1 MSFRDTSEAVGLPG
15 SKFLRVDPHVRSGAA
30 IDLDHQTGDRA
41 GGDGANHRFA
51 NCACDRIHHAQ
62 DLYRVVAASPP
73 DDETPTTGAAEQ
85 IRLLRLGMQGL
96 IDQMQAGVARLV
108 DMDITLRDISSGLID
123 FPALVTGRPI
133 WLCYRLGETAVESWH
148 PHDEGFDSRRPL
160 AELPTSLG
168 RGSGT
173 PAA

>member
-1 MSFRDTSEAVGLPG
+1 MTRYYGIDEANAALPEVERILIALRDQREELIN
-15 SKFLRVDPHVRSGAA
+15 LRD
-30 IDLDHQTGDRA
+30 
-41 GGDGANHRFA
+41 
-51 NCACDRIHHAQ
+51 
-62 DLYRVVAASPP
+62 RVVAASPP

>member
-1 MSFRDTSEAVGLPG
+1 VSRFYTIDDANTALPEVERILAALRDQRVELIE
-15 SKFLRVDPHVRSGAA
+15 LRD
-30 IDLDHQTGDRA
+30 
-41 GGDGANHRFA
+41 
-51 NCACDRIHHAQ
+51 
-62 DLYRVVAASPP
+62 RVVAASPP
-73 DDETPTTGAAEQ
+73 DDETPPPGVPER

-108 DMDITLRDISSGLID
+108 ELDILLRDISTGLID
-123 FPALVTGRPI
+123 FPALVSGRPI
-133 WLCYRLGETAVESWH
+133 WLCWRLGEADIAHWH

-160 AELPTSLG
+160 SELPMG

>member
-1 MSFRDTSEAVGLPG
+1 MTRYYGIDEANAALPEVERILIALRDQREELIN
-15 SKFLRVDPHVRSGAA
+15 LRD
-30 IDLDHQTGDRA
+30 
-41 GGDGANHRFA
+41 
-51 NCACDRIHHAQ
+51 
-62 DLYRVVAASPP
+62 RVVAASPP

-108 DMDITLRDISSGLID
+108 DMDITLRDLSSGLLD

>member
-1 MSFRDTSEAVGLPG
+1 MSRFYTIDEANLALPEVERILAALRDQRVELIA
-15 SKFLRVDPHVRSGAA
+15 LRD
-30 IDLDHQTGDRA
+30 
-41 GGDGANHRFA
+41 
-51 NCACDRIHHAQ
+51 
-62 DLYRVVAASPP
+62 RVVAASP
-73 DDETPTTGAAEQ
+73 DDETPSPEATEQ

-108 DMDITLRDISSGLID
+108 EMDILLRDISSGLID
-123 FPALVTGRPI
+123 FPALVSGRPI
-133 WLCYRLGETAVESWH
+133 WLCWRLGETDVAHWH

-160 AELPTSLG
+160 SELPMG